1 MIRRLTN
8 AERGV
13 AAERRMELPPT
24 GVRLPRTQRRRC
36 GTITIY
42 VSWQNGPKP
51 RDHILRTLLCD
62 RCHGALNE
70 PAVYMYVE
78 NKTRPAAFDR
88 TTFDDLLC
96 QPCARAVS
104 LREIAARWI
113 ANRMSDA

>member
-1 MIRRLTN
+1 MK
-8 AERGV
+8 
-13 AAERRMELPPT
+13 LPP
-24 GVRLPRTQRRRC
+24 RRSSLPRRQRRRC
-36 GTITIY
+36 GTMSIY
-42 VSWQNGPKP
+42 VAWTNDPKP
-51 RDHILRTLLCD
+51 LPCD
-62 RCHGALNE
+62 RCHEELDE
-70 PAVYMYVE
+70 PAVYVYVE